1 MADLHAVLETHL
13 ADCQAGWSIGSFGA
27 IAEFHHDDGEAPIV
41 IGPLTRATPRGA
53 IRIERL
59 EDVEP
64 VAWEALSKNPERW
77 QHGVALCMP
86 AAQARRAAR
95 TVLTDLGPD
104 ADAIRAADRT
114 AIRFDMGLGQANVDF
129 CIRTDD
135 PDLIALLRAQD
146 GRSLFDPGNP
156 AMGAILKAHPHRVA
170 LSAVGRC
177 EVYQKIGGPDTGGVS
192 PLGPHT
198 HVLPKLMA
206 AGRTHSANI
215 PVPEGLMPCAML
227 HPGNPTMTPLGQDRA
242 FDTRLFER
250 FQGLLSAWGPPG
262 YLVTKH
268 RAWAAIEAG
277 DDPGQTVASTRIERT
292 ALRNA
297 IRQRAR
303 SHGATPSLATWSAAH
318 DLGNIDVEADADS
331 PGH

>member
-1 MADLHAVLETHL
+1 MAELGAVLETHL
-13 ADCQAGWSIGSFGA
+13 GDWQAGWSIGSFGA
-27 IAEFHHDDGEAPIV
+27 IAEFHHDAGEAAV
-41 IGPLTRATPRGA
+41 VTGPLTRATARGA
-53 IRIERL
+53 IRIERV
-59 EDVEP
+59 EDVVP

-77 QHGVALCMP
+77 QHGLVLCLP
-86 AAQARRAAR
+86 AERARRDGR
-95 TVLTDLGPD
+95 TVLTELGPD
-104 ADAIRAADRT
+104 PDAIRPEDRE
-114 AIRFDMGLGQANVDF
+114 AILFDMGLGQANVDF
-129 CIRTDD
+129 CIRTAA
-135 PDLIALLRAQD
+135 PDLVALLRREA

-177 EVYQKIGGPDTGGVS
+177 EVFQKIGGPDTGGVS

-215 PVPEGLMPCAML
+215 PVPEGLMPGATL
-227 HPGNPTMTPLGQDRA
+227 HPGNPTMTPLGQDRD
-242 FDTRLFER
+242 FDPALFER
-250 FQGLLSAWGPPG
+250 FQSLLTRWGPPG
-262 YLVTKH
+262 YLAMKH
-268 RAWAAIEAG
+268 RVWAAMDE
-277 DDPGQTVASTRIERT
+277 GQAPEEVPASTRIERA

-303 SHGATPSLATWSAAH
+303 SHGATPVLATWSAAL
-318 DLGNIDVEADADS
+318 DRGSIEADADS